1 MKLKVL
7 FTLFVL
13 SAIAKGQW
21 AAAAR
26 GLYQPIALSVGT
38 VFTAVYS
45 QSSREYGENYDDRGN
60 WLGSLYST
68 IKDKF
73 YKKPE
78 AKPKVNK
85 EDLDTRKVRSEL
97 TQDELDKIYKGD
109 WLREF

>member
-13 SAIAKGQW
+13 SAIAEGQW

-45 QSSREYGENYDDRGN
+45 
-60 WLGSLYST
+60 
-68 IKDKF
+68 
-73 YKKPE
+73 
-78 AKPKVNK
+78 
-85 EDLDTRKVRSEL
+85 
-97 TQDELDKIYKGD
+97 
-109 WLREF
+109 